1 MTKNVLNFNLEAT
14 DEKLTPRVCVI
25 ILGEY
30 LKGLGLEDFCNSNL
44 PLYKVTIHIIHL
56 NLYNRLF

>member
-14 DEKLTPRVCVI
+14 DEKLTSRVGVI
-25 ILGEY
+25 ILREY

-44 PLYKVTIHIIHL
+44 PLTKS
-56 NLYNRLF
+56 NNSYNPF